1 MLDHHRSGIARR
13 VERREGDEKAVV
25 AIFPGAALAAA
36 LAQADD
42 LRGAGLA
49 RHLDI
54 LYRQSRAPCGARAV
68 DDLIPCLANQPYLCG
83 DHTEPVQRPA
93 IGLLCQ
99 DPHSSIALP

>member
-54 LYRQSRAPCGARAV
+54 LYRQSRAPGGARAV
-68 DDLIPCLANQPYLCG
+68 DDLIHRLAHQADMVG
-83 DHTEPVQRPA
+83 GAVEAVQDRTRTP
-93 IGLLCQ
+93 Q
-99 DPHSSIALP
+99 NTSH